1 MRGGVAAV
9 GAEGHGAPAGGRG
22 AGATEGPGADQG
34 KDREAAAAS
43 AARHR
48 HHPGKQGNFGFHIF
62 PLLEPQLH
70 PGLKNL
76 TFFVYIIKGIKIQL
90 TRSKVMGLLLM
101 S

>member
-9 GAEGHGAPAGGRG
+9 GAEGHGVPAGGRG

-48 HHPGKQGNFGFHIF
+48 HHSGKQGNLAFIFFHYWNHNF
-62 PLLEPQLH
+62 
-70 PGLKNL
+70 
-76 TFFVYIIKGIKIQL
+76 
-90 TRSKVMGLLLM
+90 TRV
-101 S
+101 